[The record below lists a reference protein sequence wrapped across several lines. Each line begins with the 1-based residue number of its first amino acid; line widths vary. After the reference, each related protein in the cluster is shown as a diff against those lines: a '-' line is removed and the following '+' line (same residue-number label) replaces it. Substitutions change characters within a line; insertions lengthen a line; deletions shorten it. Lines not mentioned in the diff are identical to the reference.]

1 LAIGLRRRADYTPR
15 QKPGKLQHR
24 IAGEIPAMTMTSL
37 CDARPIGLA
46 DLRLR
51 RAPRSILALLGL
63 AAVVVGGQ
71 QVNIAMQ
78 SPGKA
83 IRAALV
89 AAAADM
95 RAPETAQPRRDMLQ
109 AVGRHFN
116 AQASIGA
123 PLWPHVTV
131 TLHHVDQNTCVDA
144 AAAARRIEG
153 LVVVE
158 LENFRRAADCGASND
173 MTWRIM
179 P

>member
-1 LAIGLRRRADYTPR
+1 
-15 QKPGKLQHR
+15 
-24 IAGEIPAMTMTSL
+24 MSTMTSL
-37 CDARPIGLA
+37 YDARLVGLA

-51 RAPRSILALLGL
+51 RVPRSILALLGL

-71 QVNIAMQ
+71 QVSVAMQ
-78 SPGKA
+78 SPGET

-95 RAPETAQPRRDMLQ
+95 RAPETAQPSRDMLQ
-109 AVGRHFN
+109 AVGRHFD

-123 PLWPHVTV
+123 TLWPHVTV
-131 TLHHVDQNTCVDA
+131 TLHNVDQSTCIDA
-144 AAAARRIEG
+144 TAAARRIEG

-158 LENFRRAADCGASND
+158 LESYGSAADCGASND
-173 MTWRIM
+173 MTWWIM